1 MIQLVNFPARS
12 TRTAVHC
19 AGVRTQRGAGLLE
32 VMIAVLIMGV
42 GLLGIAAM
50 QATALRNGQSSL
62 ERSQAVI
69 QTYAI
74 LDVMRANRV
83 NAVAGYYNTA
93 GSTAQ
98 CTASAPVS
106 GSPAGQQTA
115 QVEVNNWL
123 SALKQT
129 VGTAADET
137 TCGRVSCVANGIGG
151 ATCTVMVQWDDSRGS
166 TSNTNGTATS
176 TGLGGAARQ
185 VVTVAAL

>member
-1 MIQLVNFPARS
+1 MIQSVTYPTRSSHPALR
-12 TRTAVHC
+12 RT
-19 AGVRTQRGAGLLE
+19 GVRTQRGAGLLE
-32 VMIAVLIMGV
+32 VMIAVLIMGI

-69 QTYAI
+69 QTYTI

-83 NAVAGYYNTA
+83 DAVAGYYNTA
-93 GSTAQ
+93 GSAAQ
-98 CTASAPVS
+98 CTASTPDTS
-106 GSPAGQQTA
+106 NPAGQQAA

-123 SALKQT
+123 ASLKRA
-129 VGTAADET
+129 VGTASDET
-137 TCGRVSCVANGIGG
+137 TCGRVSCVANAIGG
-151 ATCTVMVQWDDSRGS
+151 GTCTVMVQWDDSRGS

-176 TGLGGAARQ
+176 TGLGGTQRQ